1 MPASKSSGRAGNLPA
16 ELTSFVGRR
25 REIAE
30 IKRLLSASRLV
41 TLTGVGGAGKTRLSL
56 RTATE
61 VQRAFPD
68 GVWFVELAALQ
79 DQALLSQ
86 AIAST
91 LGLRDRT
98 ARWPAPALA
107 EYLSNKRLLL
117 VLDNCEHL
125 RNASAVLADTV
136 LRAAEGVHI
145 LATSRQ
151 PLGLTGEHIFG
162 VPTMSMP
169 DPDRL
174 PPTDA
179 LAQYEA
185 VNLFVDRAV
194 AVQPA
199 FLVSEANAET
209 IVRVC
214 QQLDGIPL
222 AIELTAVR
230 LRALGLDEILE
241 RLEDR
246 FRLLTAGSPGVLPRH
261 QTLRALIDW
270 SHDLCSERERT
281 LWTRLTVFSGGFDLP
296 AVEAICAGGEV
307 DDEAVLGLLADLVD
321 KSIVVADDQEGRQRY
336 RLLET
341 VRQYGL
347 ERLRAAGAETEI
359 RRRHRDYFAEL
370 VERALAEWLSPKQGQ
385 WMTDL
390 LREHNNLRAAIEFCF
405 VRPGQAE
412 AGLRVAGA
420 LWFYWIATGLT
431 SEGRRWLE
439 RGLELDE
446 RPSRARARALWVCA
460 YLCIIQ
466 EDIATARP
474 MITECRTNA
483 EHLDDAES
491 IAWARQLDGMVAMSD
506 GDLANAHTLFEDG
519 LTRHRCTGNSLGTL
533 DTSFY
538 LVPVKALLG
547 NLDSAVQ
554 VCEDAIALC
563 DSLSERWLKSYMLWD
578 LGLLAWQ
585 QGDVDRAAASARDG
599 LRLAREFNEQ
609 WVIAFCFEILA
620 WVAGGESK
628 YSRAAYLL
636 GAADRLWRRIGAPLF
651 GMSHLVGYHDRQQGH
666 VREALGDRAFGAN
679 FGTGNA
685 MNTDDAIAFALEER
699 EPERDGDGDGATNW
713 DQSLTRREREVADL
727 IAHGLSNKEIA
738 AKLVI
743 ARRTAEAHVEH
754 ILGKLGFS
762 SRAQVAAWVVEQRG
776 MDAVAFDRR

>member
-1 MPASKSSGRAGNLPA
+1 
-16 ELTSFVGRR
+16 
-25 REIAE
+25 
-30 IKRLLSASRLV
+30 
-41 TLTGVGGAGKTRLSL
+41 
-56 RTATE
+56 
-61 VQRAFPD
+61 
-68 GVWFVELAALQ
+68 
-79 DQALLSQ
+79 
-86 AIAST
+86 
-91 LGLRDRT
+91 
-98 ARWPAPALA
+98 
-107 EYLSNKRLLL
+107 
-117 VLDNCEHL
+117 
-125 RNASAVLADTV
+125 
-136 LRAAEGVHI
+136 
-145 LATSRQ
+145 
-151 PLGLTGEHIFG
+151 
-162 VPTMSMP
+162 MSMP

-179 LAQYEA
+179 LGQYEA

-194 AVQPA
+194 AVQPGFA
-199 FLVSEANAET
+199 VSDANSET
-209 IVRVC
+209 VVRIC

-230 LRALGLDEILE
+230 LRALGLAEILE

-281 LWTRLTVFSGGFDLP
+281 LWRRLSVFSGGFDLP

-307 DDEAVLGLLADLVD
+307 GDEEVLGLLADLVD
-321 KSIVVADDQEGRQRY
+321 KSIVIADDQEGRQRY

-347 ERLRAAGAETEI
+347 ERLRASGTETEV
-359 RRRHRDYFAEL
+359 RRRHRDYFAKQAEQ
-370 VERALAEWLSPKQGQ
+370 ALAEWLSPKQGQ

-405 VRPGQAE
+405 AEPDQAE

-431 SEGRRWLE
+431 SEGRRWLQ
-439 RGLELDE
+439 RGLDLDK
-446 RPSRARARALWVCA
+446 RPSRARTRALWVCA
-460 YLCIIQ
+460 YLCVIQ

-474 MITECRTNA
+474 MIVECRNHA
-483 EHLDDAES
+483 EQLGDMEAT
-491 IAWARQLDGMVAMSD
+491 AWAVQLDGMVAMSD
-506 GDLANAHTLFEDG
+506 GDLAEGHKVLEDALG
-519 LTRHRCTGNSLGTL
+519 RHRATSNSLGIL

-538 LVPVKALLG
+538 LVAVTALVG
-547 NLDSAVQ
+547 NLDRAVE

-578 LGLLAWQ
+578 RGLLAWQ
-585 QGDVDRAAASARDG
+585 QGDAERAAASARDG
-599 LRLAREFNEQ
+599 LRLGREFNEQ
-609 WVIAFCFEILA
+609 WVIAFCLEILA
-620 WVAGGESK
+620 WVAGGERQHA
-628 YSRAAYLL
+628 RAAHLL

-651 GMSHLVGYHDRQQGH
+651 GMSHLVGYHDRQQVH
-666 VREALGDRAFGAN
+666 VRDALGGKAFDTN
-679 FGTGNA
+679 FRGGNA
-685 MNTDDAIAFALEER
+685 MNTDDAIAYALEER
-699 EPERDGDGDGATNW
+699 EPARAANGTTGRDT
-713 DQSLTRREREVADL
+713 SLTRREREVADL

-762 SRAQVAAWVVEQRG
+762 SRAQVAAWVAEQRG
-776 MDAVAFDRR
+776 TDAVAPKHR